1 MPVSDQSNQF
11 WVIEQLKNLQLSSML
26 DVGAG
31 AGTYAHVFAQHFPH
45 VERFAVEAW
54 EPYIHEFAL
63 KDVYT
68 EVFNHD
74 IRDHRYFNHDIV
86 IFGDVLEHMTKE
98 EALSVWDKVSKQAAY
113 ALISIPI
120 VHYPQDAVNGNP
132 FEEHV
137 KDDWTHEEVL
147 ATFPQIKEFVTS
159 DVVGCY
165 LAIF

>member
-1 MPVSDQSNQF
+1 MPISDQSNQS
-11 WVIEQLKNLQLSSML
+11 WVVDQLKYLELSSML

-54 EPYIHEFAL
+54 APYIQEFAL
-63 KDVYT
+63 NNMYT

-74 IRDHRYFNHDIV
+74 IRDHENFNYDIV

-98 EALSVWDKVSKQAAY
+98 EALAVWDKVSKNAKY

-137 KDDWTHEEVL
+137 KDDWTHEEVID
-147 ATFPQIKEFVTS
+147 TFSQITGFVRS
-159 DVVGCY
+159 NIVGSY
-165 LAIF
+165 LAEF

>member
-1 MPVSDQSNQF
+1 MGTSDQSNQP
-11 WVIEQLKNLQLSSML
+11 WVVEQLQTLNLKSML

-31 AGTYAHVFAQHFPH
+31 SGTYGHVFAQHLPD

-54 EPYIHEFAL
+54 EPCISEFVL

-74 IRDHRYFNHDIV
+74 IRDHEFFNYDIV

-98 EALSVWDKVSKQAAY
+98 EALAVWDKVSKQAKY
-113 ALISIPI
+113 ALIAIPI
-120 VHYPQDAVNGNP
+120 IHYPQGALYGNP
-132 FEEHV
+132 FEVHV

-147 ATFPQIKEFVTS
+147 STFPEITTYITGT
-159 DVVGCY
+159 VVGSY
-165 LAIF
+165 LAKF

>member
-1 MPVSDQSNQF
+1 MPISDQSNQS
-11 WVIEQLKNLQLSSML
+11 WVIDTLHKLELKSVL

-31 AGTYAHVFAQHFPH
+31 AGTYAHIFAQHFPH
-45 VERFAVEAW
+45 VDRFAVEAW
-54 EPYIHEFAL
+54 APYITEFAL
-63 KDVYT
+63 SDIYT

-74 IRDHRYFNHDIV
+74 IRDHQYFNYDIV

-98 EALSVWDKVSKQAAY
+98 EALAVWDKVSKQASY

-132 FEEHV
+132 FEKHV

-147 ATFPQIKEFVTS
+147 ATFPQIEQFKTS
-159 DVVGCY
+159 EIVGSY
-165 LAIF
+165 LAYF

>member
-1 MPVSDQSNQF
+1 MPVSDQSNQT
-11 WVIEQLKNLQLSSML
+11 WVIDVLKTLDIASML

-31 AGTYAHVFAQHFPH
+31 AGIYGQLFLDHLPNAN
-45 VERFAVEAW
+45 RFAVEAW
-54 EPYIHEFAL
+54 EPYIHEFEL
-63 KDVYT
+63 KEIYT

-74 IRDHRYFNHDIV
+74 IRDHEFFNYDIV

-98 EALSVWDKVSKQAAY
+98 EALTVWDKVSKQAKY

-132 FEEHV
+132 FEKHV

-147 ATFPQIKEFVTS
+147 ATFPQIKTFVKS
-159 DVVGCY
+159 GVVGSY
-165 LAIF
+165 LAYF

>member
-1 MPVSDQSNQF
+1 MPYSDQSNQE
-11 WVIEQLKNLQLSSML
+11 WVISQIKLLNPSSML

-31 AGTYAHVFAQHFPH
+31 AGTYGDLFKLQFPH

-54 EPYIHEFAL
+54 TPYITEFRL
-63 KDVYT
+63 NDIYT

-74 IRDHRYFNHDIV
+74 IRDHQFFNYDIV
-86 IFGDVLEHMTKE
+86 IFGDVLEHVTKE
-98 EALSVWDKVSKQAAY
+98 EALAIWDKVSKQAAY

-132 FEEHV
+132 YEAHV

-147 ATFPQIKEFVTS
+147 ETFPQIKTFQTS
-159 DVVGCY
+159 AVVGSY
-165 LAIF
+165 LAYF

>member
-1 MPVSDQSNQF
+1 
-11 WVIEQLKNLQLSSML
+11 ML

-31 AGTYAHVFAQHFPH
+31 AGTYAHIFAQHFPS

-54 EPYIHEFAL
+54 TPYINEFEL
-63 KDVYT
+63 QRIYT

-74 IRDHRYFNHDIV
+74 IREHLYFTYDIV

-98 EALSVWDKVSKQAAY
+98 EALVVWGKVAKKAKY

-120 VHYPQDAVNGNP
+120 VHYPQDVVHGNP
-132 FEEHV
+132 FERHI

-147 ATFPQIKEFVTS
+147 ETFPQITDFATS
-159 DVVGCY
+159 DIVGSY
-165 LAIF
+165 LASFN

>member
-1 MPVSDQSNQF
+1 MPISDQSNQS
-11 WVIEQLKNLQLSSML
+11 WVVEQLKTLELGSML

-31 AGTYAHVFAQHFPH
+31 AGTYAHVFAHHFPH

-54 EPYIHEFAL
+54 APYIHEFEL
-63 KDVYT
+63 HEIYT

-74 IRDHRYFNHDIV
+74 IRDHRYFNYDIV
-86 IFGDVLEHMTKE
+86 IFGDVLEHMTKQ
-98 EALSVWDKVSKQAAY
+98 EALAVWGKVAKQSKY

-147 ATFPQIKEFVTS
+147 GTFPQITKFVTS
-159 DVVGCY
+159 DVVGSY
-165 LAIF
+165 LAEF